1 MLQLPTKEINL
12 KSKTMISKIGNIIYD
27 PTRLSTL
34 TPETISVEPT
44 KEPKW
49 YQKAWRSFRGFLESN
64 FVFYATIALLR
75 IVEVSLFVL
84 AFYFLQ
90 GGRL

>member
-1 MLQLPTKEINL
+1 MT
-12 KSKTMISKIGNIIYD
+12 SKTNTMIYD
-27 PTRLSTL
+27 PTRTFFLK
-34 TPETISVEPT
+34 PETIEVEPT

-49 YQKAWRSFRGFLESN
+49 YQKIWRSFQRFLESD
-64 FVFYATIALLR
+64 FVFYTTIALLR
-75 IVEVSLFVL
+75 MVEVSLFVL

>member
-1 MLQLPTKEINL
+1 MTTY
-12 KSKTMISKIGNIIYD
+12 KTNTMIYD
-27 PTRLSTL
+27 PTRTSSIK
-34 TPETISVEPT
+34 PAAIEIEPT
-44 KEPKW
+44 KEEKW
-49 YQKAWRSFRGFLESN
+49 YQKIWSSFCGFLNSD
-64 FVFYATIALLR
+64 FVFYTTIALLR

>member
-1 MLQLPTKEINL
+1 M
-12 KSKTMISKIGNIIYD
+12 IYD
-27 PTRLSTL
+27 PTRTSSIK
-34 TPETISVEPT
+34 PATIEIEPK

-49 YQKAWRSFRGFLESN
+49 YQKIWSSFQRFFESD
-64 FVFYATIALLR
+64 FVFYTTIALVR
-75 IVEVSLFVL
+75 VVEVSLFVL